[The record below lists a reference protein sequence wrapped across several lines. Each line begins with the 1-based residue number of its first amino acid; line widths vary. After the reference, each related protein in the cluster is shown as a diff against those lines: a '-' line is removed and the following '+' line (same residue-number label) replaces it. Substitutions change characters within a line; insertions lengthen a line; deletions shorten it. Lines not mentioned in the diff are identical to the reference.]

1 MNQNTDFEKA
11 KETFILGLNSL
22 EKKEFQ
28 NAENYFRESLKY
40 LPDRVSTLTN
50 LSSAL
55 LHLNKLT
62 QAQQSAMQSIEL
74 DSQNLEGW
82 INLGMIYQQM
92 LEYEKSLVAYEA
104 AFKIS
109 PINYEVCL
117 QMAHTLMALNRYED
131 ALISYKRA
139 TAISPNNLDGLYY
152 QANALYECKKFEE
165 ALKLYK
171 VTLGEQANNPEA
183 FLNMGNTLNALGEFT
198 EALISYD
205 DAIRMRPNYSQ
216 AYSNKG
222 VALHQLKRYQEALIH
237 HEKSLEF
244 DHNNDQTLS
253 NKGLTLQELKRIDEA
268 IECFNQAIE
277 INPKNAKAFL
287 NKANSLLEQRKYAE
301 SKINLRK
308 SISLMPNYADAYF
321 NLANVLK
328 EERNTHEA
336 LVNYDEAIK
345 LNQNFAEAY
354 FNKAHV
360 LQLMNNYEDAYINFE
375 KAYQLN
381 EEIDWIEGSLFYLK
395 LMRNDWNNFNQDF
408 SRIVENTKGEIKT
421 LLPFHGIVMLDDPA
435 LHQQLAKEYV
445 EEKFPHKNELID
457 LKPYIEKKKIKIGY
471 FSADF
476 REHAV
481 SYLTAELFELHNRED
496 FEIIGFSYGGFQ
508 NDSMRD
514 RLRKGFDQFFEVDEQ
529 LDIEIAKL
537 SRDLQIDIAVDLSGF
552 TKDAR
557 TGIFSYRAA
566 PIQISYAG
574 YLGTTGA
581 SYIDYLIA
589 DRVIIPTNFQKYYS
603 EKVIYLPS
611 FQVNDRKKPISSKV
625 YSRKELGLP
634 CESFIFC
641 CFNSNFKI
649 LPQTFGS
656 WMSILKETENS
667 ILYLHVDN
675 LVAQKNLQREAEN
688 RGVSSSRLVFAYPLP
703 RADYLARYRVVDL
716 FLDTYPYNAG
726 TTASDAL
733 WVGVPV
739 LTMAGESFASRVASS
754 ILSAVELPELIT
766 YSVLDY
772 EQKAIELAKDI
783 SKLEKIKEKLKNNK
797 DNTLLFDTP
806 NFTRN
811 LESAYLEIH
820 SRSQRGL
827 PLDHVHCE
835 E

>member
-1 MNQNTDFEKA
+1 MNPNTDFEKA
-11 KETFILGLNSL
+11 KETFILGLSFL
-22 EKKEFQ
+22 EKKDFQ
-28 NAENYFRESLKY
+28 NAENYFRESLTY

-55 LHLNKLT
+55 RHQNKLT
-62 QAQQSAMQSIEL
+62 EAQQSALQSVQL
-74 DSQNLEGW
+74 DPQNLEGW
-82 INLGMIYQQM
+82 INLGMIYHQM
-92 LEYEKSLVAYEA
+92 LEYDKSLVAYET
-104 AFKIS
+104 AFKLA
-109 PINYEVCL
+109 PTNYEVCTQL
-117 QMAHTLMALNRYED
+117 AHTLMALNRFED
-131 ALISYKRA
+131 ALIFYKRA
-139 TAISPNNLDGLYY
+139 TEISPDNQDGLYH
-152 QANALYECKKFEE
+152 QANALYESKNYVD
-165 ALKLYK
+165 ALDLYK
-171 VTLGEQANNPEA
+171 VALVHQANNAEA
-183 FLNMGNTLNALGEFT
+183 FLNMGNTLNALGKLT

-205 DAIRMRPNYSQ
+205 EAIRLRPNYSQ

-222 VALHQLKRYQEALIH
+222 VALHQLKRYQEALTH
-237 HEKSLEF
+237 HERSLEF

-253 NKGLTLQELKRIDEA
+253 NKGITLHELKRIDEA
-268 IECFNQAIE
+268 IQYFNQAIE

-287 NKANSLLEQRKYAE
+287 NKANSLLEQRKYTE
-301 SKINLRK
+301 SKINLKK
-308 SISLMPNYADAYF
+308 SISLMPEYADAYF

-328 EERNTHEA
+328 EERNNQEA
-336 LVNYDEAIK
+336 LVNYDEAIR
-345 LNQNFAEAY
+345 LNPNFAEAY

-360 LQLMNNYEDAYINFE
+360 LQLMNNYEGAYINFE

-408 SRIVENTKGEIKT
+408 SRIVEKTKGKIKT
-421 LLPFHGIVMLDDPA
+421 LLPFHGIVMLDDSA

-445 EEKFPHKNELID
+445 EEKFPQKNELVD
-457 LKPYIEKKKIKIGY
+457 LKPYVEKKKIKIGY

-514 RLRKGFDQFFEVDEQ
+514 RLRKGFDQFLDVDEL

-589 DRVIIPTNFQKYYS
+589 DRVIIPTSFQKHYS

-611 FQVNDRKKPISSKV
+611 FQVNDRKKPVSSKV
-625 YSRKELGLP
+625 YSRQDLGLP
-634 CESFIFC
+634 SEGFIFC

-649 LPQTFGS
+649 LPQTFAS
-656 WMSILKETENS
+656 WMSILKATDNS

-675 LVAQKNLQREAEN
+675 LMAQQNLQKEAEN
-688 RGVSSSRLVFAYPLP
+688 RGVSSNRLVFAYPLP
-703 RADYLARYRVVDL
+703 RPDYLARYRVVDL

-766 YSVLDY
+766 YSAIEY

-783 SKLEKIKEKLKNNK
+783 SKLEKIKEKLRNNK

-806 NFTRN
+806 NFTRSI
-811 LESAYLEIH
+811 ESAYLEIH
-820 SRSQRGL
+820 SRSQKGL
-827 PLDHVHCE
+827 PLDHVHCDG
-835 E
+835 

>member
-55 LHLNKLT
+55 LQQNKLK
-62 QAQQSAMQSIEL
+62 QAQQSTLQSIEL

-104 AFKIS
+104 AFKLS
-109 PINYEVCL
+109 PINYQVSL
-117 QMAHTLMALNRYED
+117 QMGHTLMALNRYED

-139 TAISPNNLDGLYY
+139 TEISPNNLDGLYY
-152 QANALYECKKFEE
+152 QANALYECKKFQE

-171 VTLGEQANNPEA
+171 LTLGEQANNPEV

-205 DAIRMRPNYSQ
+205 EAIRLRTNYPQ

-222 VALHQLKRYQEALIH
+222 VALHQLGRYQEALSH
-237 HEKSLEF
+237 YEQSLKLSPE
-244 DHNNDQTLS
+244 NDQTLS
-253 NKGLTLQELKRIDEA
+253 NKGITLHELKRLNDA

-277 INPKNAKAFL
+277 INPNNSKAFL
-287 NKANSLLEQRKYAE
+287 NKANSLLEQRKYTE
-301 SKINLRK
+301 SKFNLKK
-308 SISLMPNYADAYF
+308 SISLMPNYSDAYF

-328 EERNTHEA
+328 EEGSNQEA
-336 LVNYDEAIK
+336 LENYDKAIR
-345 LNQNFAEAY
+345 LNLNFADAY
-354 FNKAHV
+354 FNKAQV
-360 LQLMNNYEDAYINFE
+360 LQLMNNYEDAFISFE
-375 KAYQLN
+375 KAYKLN
-381 EEIDWIEGSLFYLK
+381 KEIGWLEGSFFYLK
-395 LMRNDWNNFNQDF
+395 LIINDWRNLNENI
-408 SRIVENTKGEIKT
+408 SRIVTKTKNENKL
-421 LLPFHGIVMLDDPA
+421 LLPFHAILFLDDPT
-435 LHQQLAKEYV
+435 LHLQLAKEYV
-445 EEKFPHKNELID
+445 KEKFPPKDELV
-457 LKPYIEKKKIKIGY
+457 LVKPYLVKKKIKIGY

-481 SYLTAELFELHNRED
+481 SYLTAELFELHNREN
-496 FEIIGFSYGGFQ
+496 FEIIGFSYGGFK
-508 NDSMRD
+508 NDAMRN
-514 RLRKGFDQFFEVDEQ
+514 RLRIAFDKFIEVDD
-529 LDIEIAKL
+529 LIDIEIAKL
-537 SRDLQIDIAVDLSGF
+537 SRELEIDIAVDLSGY

-581 SYIDYLIA
+581 SYIEYLIA
-589 DRVIIPTNFQKYYS
+589 DQAIIPTRSQKYYT
-603 EKVIYLPS
+603 EKIIYLPS
-611 FQVNDRKKPISSKV
+611 FQVNDRKKPVSSKV
-625 YSRKELGLP
+625 YSREELGLP
-634 CESFIFC
+634 NQGFIYC

-649 LPQTFGS
+649 LPKTFTS
-656 WMSILKETENS
+656 WMSILKATEGS

-675 LVAQKNLQREAEN
+675 LMAQQNLQKEAEN
-688 RGVSSSRLVFAYPLP
+688 RGVSSNRLFFAYPLP

-716 FLDTYPYNAG
+716 FLDTFPYNAG

-733 WVGVPV
+733 WIGVPV

-766 YSVLDY
+766 YSTLEY
-772 EQKAIELAKDI
+772 EQKAIELAQDF
-783 SKLEKIKEKLKNNK
+783 SKLVEVKEKLLNNKNN
-797 DNTLLFDTP
+797 TRLFDTP
-806 NFTRN
+806 NFTSS
-811 LESAYLEIH
+811 LERAYSEIY
-820 SRSQRGL
+820 SRYQKGL
-827 PLDHVHCE
+827 PVEHVHCDE
-835 E
+835 